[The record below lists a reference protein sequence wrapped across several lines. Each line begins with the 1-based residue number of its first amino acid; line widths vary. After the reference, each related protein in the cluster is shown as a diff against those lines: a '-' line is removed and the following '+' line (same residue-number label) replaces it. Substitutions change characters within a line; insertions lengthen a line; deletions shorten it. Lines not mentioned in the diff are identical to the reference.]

1 MLRIKLFKKKID
13 LTIAMWSIVFPI
25 MLIGVILP
33 LAAQEAFFPF
43 GVYDKAEITPRNENW
58 RRYYSG
64 VFNVLVDN
72 NLNTILTVPYRRAD
86 QSLYVLNRAQERG
99 VRVILGTGNPLN
111 HRWDRVGPSFP
122 FHAVYTHPNVI
133 AIKSGDEPQT
143 ADDVRILQRNYGAFR
158 YHYDLP
164 LITAMVGE
172 GMTGRSDDFTHRTW
186 RRLNA
191 DILFARFYPLRR
203 TFDLVEWSEQKMLKP
218 FEQWA
223 ADMERN
229 SAGRPWWYIM
239 QTFGRDVPADAAS
252 YWRLPTESEINA
264 LGHIAL
270 ANGARGIVGFALQ
283 RFGLERAALL
293 DSRLVPM
300 RAHDG
305 STPLNAMRELGAL
318 IRTHTPLLLR
328 HRRGAHRVRVDN
340 PVITTV
346 PRLDPVSNKRFV
358 YVINRDGERA
368 SSGTVTVEGVRAVAA
383 AQDLYTGRRLAVQMA
398 GTRVSL
404 AVSLA
409 PGAAQLWELQTS
421 E

>member
-1 MLRIKLFKKKID
+1 MPRRKLIMK
-13 LTIAMWSIVFPI
+13 LNVTMAMWSWLSIAVLTGIVQPTQ
-25 MLIGVILP
+25 
-33 LAAQEAFFPF
+33 AQNAFFPF
-43 GVYDKAEITPRNENW
+43 GIYDKAEISPRNENW

-64 VFNVLVDN
+64 VFNILVEN
-72 NLNTILTVPYRRAD
+72 NFNTILTVPYRRAD
-86 QSLYVLNRAQERG
+86 ESLYVLNRAQERG

-111 HRWDRVGPSFP
+111 HRWDRVGPASS

-143 ADDVRILQRNYGAFR
+143 EADVRTLQRNYGAFR
-158 YHYDLP
+158 YHYQLP
-164 LITAMVGE
+164 VITAMVGE
-172 GMTGRSDDFTHRTW
+172 GMTGRANDFTHQTW

-191 DILFARFYPLRR
+191 DILFARFYPIRR
-203 TFDLVEWSEQKMLKP
+203 TFDLVEWSEQKMVKP

-264 LGHIAL
+264 LGHVAL

-293 DSRLVPM
+293 DSRLLPM
-300 RAHDG
+300 RAHNG

-318 IRTHTPLLLR
+318 IRTHTPFLLR
-328 HRRGAHRVRVDN
+328 HRRGAHRVQIDN
-340 PVITTV
+340 QVITAV
-346 PRLDPVSNKRFV
+346 PRLDPVTNKRFV
-358 YVINRDGERA
+358 YVVNRDGERDVA
-368 SSGTVTVEGVRAVAA
+368 ARVTVDGVQAVAA
-383 AQDLYTGRRLAVQMA
+383 VQDLYTGRRLAVQPIGA
-398 GTRVSL
+398 RVSW
-404 AVSLA
+404 AVSLP
-409 PGAAQLWELQTS
+409 PGAAQLWEMQTPG
-421 E
+421 